1 MDSIAQRE
9 KVPNLLIIKKGEK
22 MISAIYN
29 NPEEKGIDLEF
40 DFENGMAIKLFM
52 DDKAA
57 QDMINIIQ
65 NKLDGHFKK

>member
-1 MDSIAQRE
+1 MI
-9 KVPNLLIIKKGEK
+9 PII
-22 MISAIYN
+22 YD
-29 NPEEKGIDLEF
+29 NPEEKGVDLEF
-40 DFENGMAIKLFM
+40 DFENGMAMRLFL